1 MVKWI
6 STFAILL
13 IVVGLISTHY
23 HALAGT
29 AAGGDL
35 VFRKRRCKLSNC
47 NILFNS
53 HRVPSELFMH
63 SHGEGSEV
71 KD

>member
-13 IVVGLISTHY
+13 IVVVLISTHY
-23 HALAGT
+23 PVLAGT
-29 AAGGDL
+29 TAGEDL
-35 VFRKRRCKLSNC
+35 VFRKRRCKLSNY
-47 NILFNS
+47 NISFNS
-53 HRVPSELFMH
+53 HRVSSESFMH

-71 KD
+71 KG